1 MQLFGKTEQV
11 KFELVGKIDRLTERE
26 CRELAA
32 LLQLPVD
39 GIQQNEQGVEVIG
52 LSDVL

>member
-11 KFELVGKIDRLTERE
+11 KFELVGKIDMLTERE
-26 CRELAA
+26 CRELTA
-32 LLQLPVD
+32 LLQLTVD
-39 GIQQNEQGVEVIG
+39 GIQQNEQGVEVVG